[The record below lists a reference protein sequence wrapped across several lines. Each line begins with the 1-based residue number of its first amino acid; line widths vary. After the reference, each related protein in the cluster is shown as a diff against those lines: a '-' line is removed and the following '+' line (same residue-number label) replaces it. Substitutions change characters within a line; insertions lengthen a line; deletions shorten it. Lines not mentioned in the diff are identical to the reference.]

1 MEEIPRI
8 CKQCEERSGR
18 RGNKSDTAQVRWVM
32 VAETQG
38 QYRYQAVCNS
48 ICHTM
53 YTVTERRGR
62 KLGWAVSVCL
72 FCNVLRPEC
81 QNYD

>member
-1 MEEIPRI
+1 MQNTPLDERNIEEIPGI
-8 CKQCEERSGR
+8 CKECEERSGR

-38 QYRYQAVCNS
+38 QDIHQSVYNS

-53 YTVTERRGR
+53 YTVT
-62 KLGWAVSVCL
+62 
-72 FCNVLRPEC
+72 
-81 QNYD
+81 D